1 MAKKKKG
8 KKKKNNFIQRMVLR
22 RRKMKKKKKRRKS
35 RGFGK
40 VILLL
45 ILLVAGVLFLKR
57 NSLILMFKGYSGEDR
72 KVILEM
78 DKEDIKD
85 YIDYDGVID
94 LSKWNKYDN
103 QKHYYDYDYYE
114 KVAYNNEE
122 ENVIE
127 YVDSYYKQKVA
138 LEELG
143 YTRDYCRSQM
153 KTFNADDFEYIAEK
167 GIDYNT
173 ALPYLEVNGA
183 QAQDLNKYIKSK
195 KEPKEAVISITY
207 DFIDSQN
214 KTDYDYLI
222 NEPDNLDILVKT
234 GFVLSSNYE
243 PKDLVA
249 VDLWRDSESTNI
261 KLRKVAAQN
270 LEKMAEDAEKEDL
283 YLGIR
288 SGYRSYED
296 QEKVYNEYIS
306 LYGYDYAT
314 TMVAVPGSSEH
325 QLGYG
330 VDITSLS
337 VINEEIGTFGDTAE
351 YLWVMKNAHKYGFIL
366 RYPEDKTELTGTM
379 NEPWHFRY
387 VGKDIATECYKNNWT
402 LEEYVQ
408 KHGFSTTLIK
418 LEE

>member
-22 RRKMKKKKKRRKS
+22 RRKMKKKKKRNKS

-45 ILLVAGVLFLKR
+45 ILLIAGVLFLKR

-127 YVDSYYKQKVA
+127 YVDSYYKQKET
-138 LEELG
+138 LEGLG
-143 YTRDYCRSQM
+143 YSRDYCRTQM

-183 QAQDLNKYIKSK
+183 QAQDLNKYIKSQ

-214 KTDYDYLI
+214 NTDYDYLI

-243 PKDLVA
+243 PKDLVT
-249 VDLWRDSESTNI
+249 VDVWRDSESTNI

-270 LEKMAEDAEKEDL
+270 LEKMAEEAEKEDL

-306 LYGYDYAT
+306 LYGYDYAI

-337 VINEEIGTFGDTAE
+337 VINEEVETFGDTAE
-351 YLWVMKNAHKYGFIL
+351 YLWVIKNAHKYGFIL

-408 KHGFSTTLIK
+408 KHGFNTTLTK